1 MMENTPLKFRLLEY
15 IEANPDQWNDQ
26 IVSRIQSEYN
36 MNSDHGRNMINY
48 DLIELVSAGL
58 IREEETKI
66 DEDGHYKKDALL
78 TQYAITNLGRSYLD
92 DLRVKVIPKGA

>member
-26 IVSRIQSEYN
+26 IVPQIQTEYK
-36 MNSDHGRNMINY
+36 MNTDHGRNMINY

-58 IREEETKI
+58 IREGETKI
-66 DEDGHYKKDALL
+66 DEDGHYKQDALL
-78 TQYAITNLGRSYLD
+78 TQYSITNLGRSYLD
-92 DLRVKVIPKGA
+92 DLREKVIPKEA